1 MDLDQLLKNM
11 KQLTPERMERLLLT
25 FVKANEN
32 ALIDFNTRQLLEGK
46 DSFDKAIDPIYA
58 SAGYAEMKL
67 HLNPRG
73 VVDLK
78 LTGEF
83 HNSIFIDANQYPIIF
98 KSSDSKADELLAKYG
113 EEVLGV
119 TGKDLQTFV
128 HGYVLPDLQNA
139 INNLI
144 QLR

>member
-1 MDLDQLLKNM
+1 MDLDQLHINI
-11 KQLTPERMERLLLT
+11 KQLTPQRVEQLLLT

-32 ALIDFNTRQLLEGK
+32 ALVDFNTLQLLEGR
-46 DSFDKAIDPIYA
+46 DSMGRLIDPAYA
-58 SAGYAEMKL
+58 SANYAEMKL

-83 HNSIFIDANQYPIIF
+83 HNSIFIDANKFPIIF
-98 KSSDSKADELLAKYG
+98 KSSDAKAEELLAKYG

-119 TGKDLQTFV
+119 TGKDLETFV
-128 HGYVLPDLQNA
+128 QGYVLPDLQNA

-144 QLR
+144 RI